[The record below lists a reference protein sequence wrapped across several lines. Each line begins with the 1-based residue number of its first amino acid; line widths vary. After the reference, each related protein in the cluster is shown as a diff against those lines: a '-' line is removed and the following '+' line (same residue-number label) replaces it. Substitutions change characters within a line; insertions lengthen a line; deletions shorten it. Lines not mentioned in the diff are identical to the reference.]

1 MWKST
6 SVADTNQLLRRALGI
21 LMTQSNILHISPEDI
36 IILVVISH
44 VDGKSR
50 FMEVGNQSFESP
62 EKNAFFLILSK

>member
-50 FMEVGNQSFESP
+50 FREGGN
-62 EKNAFFLILSK
+62 